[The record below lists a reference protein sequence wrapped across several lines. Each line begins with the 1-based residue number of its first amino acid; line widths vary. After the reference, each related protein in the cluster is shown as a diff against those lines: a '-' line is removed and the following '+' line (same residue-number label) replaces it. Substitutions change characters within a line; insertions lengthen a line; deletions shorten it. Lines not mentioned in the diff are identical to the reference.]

1 MKTAES
7 PRVARI
13 AVKPAKDALNRWD
26 ERTAAFRASRLVESG
41 NEKRGIRLST
51 TTRTSIPNRPVAL
64 VATLCSLLSAGL
76 AAAAPPTPATDA
88 NAGIEEIVVTAQKR
102 SESLQTVPVS
112 ITALTMAQLSQVKLD
127 SPSDLVT
134 QVPNLQVNGIVGEG
148 SPLFSLRGV
157 SMFDYSLNQS
167 SPVASYIDEVY
178 KGNFVLFGVEMYDLA
193 RVEVLRGPQGTL
205 YGKNTTGGA
214 INFIT
219 NRPGFDTEAN
229 IKVGAGN
236 YNRQEAEGALQLA
249 LVPDKLAVRV
259 AATYTKVD
267 GFIHNVLPGS
277 PNLEGVDQWGARV
290 SLLYKASDDLAFT
303 LRLSKSSQNPY
314 NYAIV
319 AGRLPAPCDPT
330 VPPCSAATAPGGVGF
345 TGYFRTVDGTATGR
359 PLGDNEV
366 AQNYTPRRHQDNEG
380 AALTIEANLPGSN
393 KLTSITSWDDG
404 SLFNPEGTDGSPI
417 SIWKIPYTG
426 KTKQMTQDLRLTS
439 TGDAALS
446 YILGAY
452 YQHEVVFNSTTN
464 YIFTDPS
471 FGLDCAADSFG
482 AGAGYNAGVVIN
494 GGCGYYNRFDQI
506 RNSWAL
512 YTDDSYKLSDLVTL
526 RAGLRYNHDNGSQK
540 NALNQLLNAAGT
552 PIANLGFFNTDF
564 GGNPGPD
571 PTGANLNDTRS
582 QYLHN
587 TAVTGRAGIDFNVAK
602 DALLY
607 LNYSRGYRSAA
618 FNSQFL
624 FTPSDFT
631 TVQPETLDSIEA
643 GFKTSW
649 LDHRLQIDGAAFH
662 YQYKNQQIINVYPT
676 GQQPLINLGKSK
688 IDGGEIEVVAKPA
701 HDFTLHAS
709 LGFLSTKVQEG
720 TLATGDISGQEL
732 PYAPKVSGTAGFDWS
747 FAHLGGATLNLHMDA
762 NYNGKQ
768 FLALPNEDAITQA
781 AYALV
786 NARLSYRSAD
796 DKWEVGAWGRNLA
809 DKFYLTNAVDVQGF
823 GFDYRHRG
831 VPRMF
836 GADVSYKF

>member
-1 MKTAES
+1 M
-7 PRVARI
+7 
-13 AVKPAKDALNRWD
+13 N
-26 ERTAAFRASRLVESG
+26 
-41 NEKRGIRLST
+41 T
-51 TTRTSIPNRPVAL
+51 TTRTTRSARSIA
-64 VATLCSLLSAGL
+64 LSAAICAVLAPGL
-76 AAAAPPTPATDA
+76 GAAAPVPATEVSS
-88 NAGIEEIVVTAQKR
+88 GIEEIVVTAQKR

-112 ITALTMAQLSQVKLD
+112 ITALTSAQLGEVKLD

-205 YGKNTTGGA
+205 YCKNTTGGA

-229 IKVGAGN
+229 IKVGVGN
-236 YNRQEAEGALQLA
+236 YNRQEAEGALQFA

-267 GFIHNVLPGS
+267 GFIHNVLPGH
-277 PNLEGVDQWGARV
+277 PDLEGVSQWGARA
-290 SLLYKASDDLAFT
+290 SFLYKATDDLTFT

-314 NYAIV
+314 NYAIM
-319 AGRLPAPCDPT
+319 AGRLAPSCDPL
-330 VPPCSAATAPGGVGF
+330 VPPCSAGISPGGIGF
-345 TGYFRTVDGTATGR
+345 TGYFRTVDGTETGR
-359 PLGDNEV
+359 PLKDNEI
-366 AQNYTPRRHQDNEG
+366 AQNYTPRRQQDNEA
-380 AALTIEANLPGSN
+380 AALTIEANLSGGN

-404 SLFNPEGTDGSPI
+404 SLFNPEGTDGAPYTV
-417 SIWKIPYTG
+417 WKIPYTG
-426 KTKQMTQDLRLTS
+426 KTKQLTQDLRLTS
-439 TGDAALS
+439 TGDGPLS

-452 YQHEVVFNSTTN
+452 YQHEVIFNSTTN
-464 YIFTDPS
+464 YVFTDPA
-471 FGLDCAADSFG
+471 FGLDCATDSYG
-482 AGAGYNAGVVIN
+482 AGGGYNVGVAIN
-494 GGCGYYNRFDQI
+494 VGCGYYNRFDQI

-512 YTDDSYKLSDLVTL
+512 YTDDSFKASDLITL
-526 RAGLRYNHDNGSQK
+526 RVGLRYNHDNGAQK
-540 NALNQLLNAAGT
+540 NALDQLLNAAGT

-564 GGNPGPD
+564 SGNPGPD

-587 TAVTGRAGIDFNVAK
+587 TAVTGRAGIDFNVAR
-602 DALLY
+602 DELVY

-631 TVQPETLDSIEA
+631 TVLPETLDSSEA

-649 LDHRLQIDGAAFH
+649 MEHRLQIDGAVFH

-688 IDGGEIEVVAKPA
+688 IDGGELEVIAKPA
-701 HDFTLHAS
+701 RDFTLHAS
-709 LGFLSTKVQEG
+709 LGFLNTEVQEG
-720 TLATGDISGQEL
+720 TLATGDISGQQL
-732 PYAPKVSGTAGFDWS
+732 PYAPKISGTAGFDWG
-747 FAHLGGATLNLHMDA
+747 FAHPGDATLNLHVDA

-768 FLALPNEDAITQA
+768 FLALPNEDAISQN
-781 AYALV
+781 AYALL
-786 NARLSYRSAD
+786 NARLSFHSSD
-796 DKWEVGAWGRNLA
+796 GKWEVGAWGRNLG

>member
-1 MKTAES
+1 MNANTTKIH
-7 PRVARI
+7 ARR
-13 AVKPAKDALNRWD
+13 PAC
-26 ERTAAFRASRLVESG
+26 
-41 NEKRGIRLST
+41 
-51 TTRTSIPNRPVAL
+51 L
-64 VATLCSLLSAGL
+64 VAAVSAVL
-76 AAAAPPTPATDA
+76 APALASSAAPADVSSS
-88 NAGIEEIVVTAQKR
+88 IEEIVVTAQKR
-102 SESLQTVPVS
+102 SESLQSVPVS
-112 ITALTMAQLSQVKLD
+112 ITAMTSAQLAEVKFD

-219 NRPGFDTEAN
+219 NSPGFDTEAN
-229 IKVGAGN
+229 VKVGVGN
-236 YNRQEAEGALQLA
+236 YNRQEAEGALQFA

-267 GFIHNVLPGS
+267 GFMHNVLPGQ
-277 PNLEGVDQWGARV
+277 PNLEGVDQWGARI
-290 SLLYKASDDLAFT
+290 SILYKASDDLRFT
-303 LRLSKSSQNPY
+303 LRLSKSAQDPY
-314 NYAIV
+314 NYAILDGRIPLPCTPPAGGCTAAV
-319 AGRLPAPCDPT
+319 AA
-330 VPPCSAATAPGGVGF
+330 GGVGF
-345 TGYFRTVDGTATGR
+345 AGYFRTSDGTVTGT
-359 PLGDNEV
+359 PLANDQV
-366 AQNYTPRRHQDNEG
+366 AQNYTPRRQQDNQG

-404 SLFNPEGTDGSPI
+404 SLFNPEGTDGSPYT
-417 SIWKIPYTG
+417 IWKIPYTG
-426 KTKQMTQDLRLTS
+426 KTKQFTQDLRLTS
-439 TGDAALS
+439 AGDNAFS

-464 YIFTDPS
+464 YIFTDPA
-471 FGLDCAADSFG
+471 FGLDCATDSFAPG
-482 AGAGYNAGVVIN
+482 NGYNAGVVIN

-506 RNSWAL
+506 RNSWAV
-512 YTDDSYKLSDLVTL
+512 YTDDSYKASDLITL
-526 RAGLRYNHDNGSQK
+526 RAGLRYNHDNAAQL

-564 GGNPGPD
+564 SGNPGPD
-571 PTGANLNDTRS
+571 PTGANLNQTRS

-602 DALLY
+602 DELLY

-631 TVQPETLDSIEA
+631 TVLPETLDSFEA

-649 LDHRLQIDGAAFH
+649 MDHRLQVDGAVFH

-688 IDGGEIEVVAKPA
+688 IDGGELEVVAKPA
-701 HDFTLHAS
+701 QSFTLHAS
-709 LGFLSTKVQEG
+709 LGILSTDVQEG
-720 TLATGDISGQEL
+720 TLATGDISGQQL
-732 PYAPKVSGTAGFDWS
+732 PYAPHVSGTAGFDWG
-747 FAHLGGATLNLHMDA
+747 FANIASSMLNLHMDA

-768 FLALPNEDAITQA
+768 FLALPNEDAISQA

-786 NARLSYRSAD
+786 NARLSLKSGD
-796 DKWEVGAWGRNLA
+796 GKWEVGAWGRNLA

-836 GADVSYKF
+836 GADVSYRF